1 MFMVDTFIWLGAAVV
16 FALVEMMTYNLV
28 TIWFALGA
36 VGAFILSLFSVPLW
50 VQVTGF
56 VFISAILLVFT
67 KPLVKR
73 KLDAKKIPTNAD
85 RVIGAEALV
94 TQSIDPVNG
103 AGLVK
108 VLGQVWSAKSED
120 ESCIAE
126 GEKVTVKQIQG
137 VKLVVSK

>member
-1 MFMVDTFIWLGAAVV
+1 MVDTFIWLGAAVV

-36 VGAFILSLFSVPLW
+36 VAAFILSLFPVPLW
-50 VQVTGF
+50 VQVTAF
-56 VFISAILLVFT
+56 VFASALLLIFT

-94 TQSIDPVNG
+94 TQEIDPVNG

-108 VLGQVWSAKSED
+108 VFGQTWSAKSED
-120 ESCIAE
+120 ESCIAV
-126 GEKVTVKQIQG
+126 GEKVTVRQIQG